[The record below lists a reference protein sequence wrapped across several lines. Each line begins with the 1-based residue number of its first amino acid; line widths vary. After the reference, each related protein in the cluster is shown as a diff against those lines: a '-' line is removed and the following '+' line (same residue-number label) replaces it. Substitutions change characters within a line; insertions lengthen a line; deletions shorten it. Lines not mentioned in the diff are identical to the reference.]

1 MLDTL
6 RVRIPL
12 TRRQYDRIL
21 NKAFSETDW
30 IPTLFSPK
38 NGEHRIRRVP
48 GLLKSTAPSYERD
61 LRWDVDPTW
70 RDGDTWLTVEFSV
83 PKLWLGHNIHLLYDW
98 ASAVAEMERI
108 LNELFEFRGRGKLA
122 AYPDWQVSRADF
134 CYAWKFPNESMA
146 SAYLDSL
153 KRIKFPYKKPH
164 IYGDSL
170 YFPGRTYTV
179 KFYKKLPEFRKH
191 DRLKMIK
198 SGVSQSYIDHLE
210 KMAEGVLRF
219 EVELRRKY
227 LTRQGIDTVK
237 DLLSFRTQIAFSE
250 QDRYPGFDMN
260 RAIISILSFNK
271 IHPLNEG
278 TTPIE
283 DGMRFHAPEMIFSF
297 DDSEYHHKGGGFT
310 LLKRGII
317 VDILSKMIAK
327 FIGEDAGMQSVDQ
340 VQTALMS
347 IYKPNVA
354 SRLTAIWLYVQR
366 FGTAKCKE
374 NFGDR
379 AYYYAKK
386 QLKAAGVELIEK
398 PENVVS
404 IDKDFWAAFRMS
416 VPSSFV
422 TNQHDDFRDSDNV
435 LNFPAAK

>member
-12 TRRQYDRIL
+12 TPRQYDRIL

-30 IPTLFSPK
+30 IPVLFSPK

-83 PKLWLGHNIHLLYDW
+83 PKLWLGHNIHLLYGW
-98 ASAVAEMERI
+98 ATAVAEMEKL
-108 LNELFEFRGRGKLA
+108 LNQLFGFRGRGKLA
-122 AYPDWQVSRADF
+122 AYLDWQVSRADL
-134 CYAWKFPNESMA
+134 CYAWKFPNEPMCSGF
-146 SAYLDSL
+146 LDSL

-198 SGVSQSYIDHLE
+198 AGVSQSYIDHLE
-210 KMAEGVLRF
+210 KMADGVLRF

-237 DLLSFRTQIAFSE
+237 DLLGFVRQIAFSE
-250 QDRYPGFDMN
+250 EDTYPGFDTKK
-260 RAIISILSFNK
+260 AIASIMMFNAAHSEMDGK
-271 IHPLNEG
+271 TPL
-278 TTPIE
+278 E
-283 DGMRFHAPEMIFSF
+283 DGMRFDAPEMILNCP
-297 DDSEYHHKGGGFT
+297 DGEYHHKGGGFT
-310 LLKRGII
+310 ILKKAII

-340 VQTALMS
+340 VQTTLMS
-347 IYKPNVA
+347 VYKPNVA

-366 FGTAKCKE
+366 FGTEKCKE
-374 NFGDR
+374 NFGRD

-386 QLKAAGVELIEK
+386 QLKAAGVELVEK
-398 PENVVS
+398 PQNVVN